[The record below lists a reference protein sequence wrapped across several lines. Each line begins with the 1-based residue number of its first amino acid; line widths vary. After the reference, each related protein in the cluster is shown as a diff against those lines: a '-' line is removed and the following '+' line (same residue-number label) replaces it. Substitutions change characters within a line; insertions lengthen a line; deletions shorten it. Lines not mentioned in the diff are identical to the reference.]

1 MHRMINEIIEFGLSP
16 MVPSSDSHQ
25 AWTGFYASRNVLKG
39 VARQASAQLHAA
51 ETMFTRYRV
60 NFPDGPVAKEWALDK
75 LKALRWAVSEVTW
88 QNTEPS
94 LKSHFLPCAKV
105 QRKKKCCCYL
115 TSKVQH
121 HDGITGTESPK
132 VTDMYLQHLT
142 QAMMGVEELQAALF
156 LLPHNLGL
164 PDTLRGSFRWEGLL
178 KLCLNC
184 IKDCQSSGALKH

>member
-1 MHRMINEIIEFGLSP
+1 

-39 VARQASAQLHAA
+39 VARHASAQLHAA
-51 ETMFTRYRV
+51 EAMFTRYRV

-75 LKALRWAVSEVTW
+75 LKALRWAVSEVMR
-88 QNTEPS
+88 QNTEPTV
-94 LKSHFLPCAKV
+94 LVPTVCKSREKN
-105 QRKKKCCCYL
+105 KCCHYL
-115 TSKVQH
+115 TSQVQH

-164 PDTLRGSFRWEGLL
+164 LYTLGGSFHSQGLL

-184 IKDCQSSGALKH
+184 IEELSKFKCIKIWMCSSF